1 MNKIMK
7 EQDKNLHNFSGEEF
21 KVMVIKILSELRK
34 RMNGNSENFNK
45 EKI

>member
-7 EQDKNLHNFSGEEF
+7 EQDKNLSNLPGKDF
-21 KVMVIKILSELRK
+21 KVMVIEILTELRK
-34 RMNGNSENFNK
+34 RMNGHSENFNK